1 MTKRL
6 KAVADFFKA
15 AWHVLAALAVLAGAV
30 ALYGWRQFRK
40 GVRVGD
46 SERRY
51 SDDIERMR
59 EALEAGGDEGGLREG
74 RRGRGGGGG
83 AGGGG
88 GGRRAG
94 AGGWRQRRCRDW
106 RHLGRPLL
114 SAPAGSMT
122 TESRIAGA
130 RRGSDRKDG
139 ATDA

>member
-59 EALEAGGDEGGLREG
+59 EALEAGDDEGVLREW
-74 RRGRGGGGG
+74 RRHRGDGG
-83 AGGGG
+83 A
-88 GGRRAG
+88 
-94 AGGWRQRRCRDW
+94 
-106 RHLGRPLL
+106 P
-114 SAPAGSMT
+114 
-122 TESRIAGA
+122 
-130 RRGSDRKDG
+130 
-139 ATDA
+139 